1 MTRSLQAGRGRSD
14 EQLHDGTLPKVSQAV
29 ASGRTNLISLLGGSS
44 DRGDQMRKP
53 TSVSRLFIVC
63 GGVAK
68 VVAFVIV
75 CVFAAV
81 SGCSAQTP
89 NCISVRALDYK
100 KGKPLKNL
108 SITIHPSRSW
118 TSDLKTAKT
127 DSIGIA
133 KFCPIE
139 PISTDFSL
147 SLDGRFFESCSGYT
161 FETKVI
167 LNTGYQAH
175 DTRCGTL
182 PFKFSESPKP
192 GELVIM
198 VRHIGWW
205 ERNTECP

>member
-1 MTRSLQAGRGRSD
+1 MRKQ
-14 EQLHDGTLPKVSQAV
+14 TLVSPLFVVCGAV
-29 ASGRTNLISLLGGSS
+29 AR
-44 DRGDQMRKP
+44 
-53 TSVSRLFIVC
+53 
-63 GGVAK
+63 
-68 VVAFVIV
+68 VVALALA
-75 CVFAAV
+75 CVFAVV
-81 SGCSAQTP
+81 SGCSAQSP

-118 TSDLKTAKT
+118 TSDLMTVKT

-133 KFCPIE
+133 KFCLIE
-139 PISTDFSL
+139 PISAGFNL
-147 SLDGRFFESCSGYT
+147 SLDGRFFESCSVYT
-161 FETKVI
+161 FETKMI

-175 DTRCGTL
+175 GTRCWAL

-205 ERNTECP
+205 ERNIDWP